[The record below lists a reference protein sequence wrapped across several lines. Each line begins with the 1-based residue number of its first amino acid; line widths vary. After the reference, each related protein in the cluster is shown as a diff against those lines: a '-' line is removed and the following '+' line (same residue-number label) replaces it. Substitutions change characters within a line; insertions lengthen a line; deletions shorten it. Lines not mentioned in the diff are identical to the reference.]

1 MILDVSLDY
10 IMSHT
15 LRPSS
20 SFIHKFFA
28 LRVNIFQNETFWLIL
43 ELETKSHSLMKKL
56 SNEVHF
62 RNIMSCHELWSWLT
76 KLASHALLINM
87 HHTFIKLHEVRTTCL
102 FWNAPLLP
110 PSSTKF
116 KAVSSSLNF
125 SLIIIIPLLSNLT
138 NIPMHG
144 VEKLKNCY
152 P

>member
-1 MILDVSLDY
+1 M
-10 IMSHT
+10 
-15 LRPSS
+15 
-20 SFIHKFFA
+20 
-28 LRVNIFQNETFWLIL
+28 L

-110 PSSTKF
+110 SSTKF

-144 VEKLKNCY
+144 AEKYLPTFLPLILFLKLQFLLQLGWKY
-152 P
+152 FPVYDREKFFGILII